1 MRSAPSRTCR
11 PCLAPL
17 TPLDVRAPA
26 GAVLGA
32 GTGDVAAAALGPGS
46 RGAHPDLPDATV
58 QSAGCGWRPR
68 RRRTCPRRRSRACCA
83 VWRTGPTPW
92 SPRGLG
98 RAGAAHRRGRQVRRR
113 APARTVCVRL
123 PRPGA
128 SAGRVT
134 SPTARPG
141 RRRGCSAVARRPR
154 LGAPANGAGRRPAG
168 QRRAPHLGVAF
179 THAGHRVSVER
190 LGRRPGIV
198 GRVNPKNPPRKSERV
213 RCPAP
218 HLRPSP
224 AA

>member
-1 MRSAPSRTCR
+1 MPCWVRVPATTPLPHWVQAPGERTPTCRTPRCRARAAAGDLDAGAPVHGGGRGRAVRSGGRAGRPGRPGGRVERVLLIDGGVRSVAVRQLAPSVFGC
-11 PCLAPL
+11 P
-17 TPLDVRAPA
+17 
-26 GAVLGA
+26 VL
-32 GTGDVAAAALGPGS
+32 VPPPGE
-46 RGAHPDLPDATV
+46 L
-58 QSAGCGWRPR
+58 R
-68 RRRTCPRRRSRACCA
+68 RRRRGPAGGVGAQR
-83 VWRTGPTPW
+83 WR
-92 SPRGLG
+92 
-98 RAGAAHRRGRQVRRR
+98 GA
-113 APARTVCVRL
+113 
-123 PRPGA
+123 
-128 SAGRVT
+128 
-134 SPTARPG
+134 
-141 RRRGCSAVARRPR
+141 PR